1 VKSCSIRLGVWLLT
15 PAQVLWY
22 LKYFTILK
30 YTRVKLE
37 RRRNMRRRK
46 LRRLEDVEK
55 ELRETIGTR
64 KRQKAMNTE
73 EWTSVIKEAKVLRG
87 P

>member
-1 VKSCSIRLGVWLLT
+1 
-15 PAQVLWY
+15 
-22 LKYFTILK
+22 
-30 YTRVKLE
+30 
-37 RRRNMRRRK
+37 MRRRK